1 MTMNDLHLHH
11 PQKKTLRVA
20 TLAEKKAIQ
29 DECQLPL
36 VSLFLLQKVL
46 LDKCL
51 LLTNLVSTYGSYM
64 EVDLDFSSNRKLKN
78 FLRSPAAFLVAKLR
92 DCEFRSSSLGQRT
105 KKSPPS
111 SRQKLFASASTMKRN
126 KKPRPVAAFL
136 AVAGFSRGKPPHLKI
151 WKTLQEKR

>member
-1 MTMNDLHLHH
+1 MNDLHLHH

-78 FLRSPAAFLVAKLR
+78 FLRSSFVIVKSVGAFESLPPEALGSSKEQGSFFFHSGRSRPQMYSLSYEEEQEAKASGR
-92 DCEFRSSSLGQRT
+92 ILGC
-105 KKSPPS
+105 
-111 SRQKLFASASTMKRN
+111 
-126 KKPRPVAAFL
+126 
-136 AVAGFSRGKPPHLKI
+136 
-151 WKTLQEKR
+151 